1 MIIYRKTE
9 CIQSY
14 LRIWGRYDPIES
26 GPSDTKKWGLYRRSI
41 EKNRFLAKNGPR
53 RPLRDP
59 SCNGVNTKLL
69 SFWCPVITDDIEEHQ
84 PSFENITN
92 IDVDLIRQ
100 PEGPNWPTVGG
111 GIFLPPKILDP
122 LWPCLGPLGVVWD
135 LFGTLLDPFGIR
147 LRPY

>member
-1 MIIYRKTE
+1 MANNDPPSGQMIIYRKTE

-26 GPSDTKKWGLYRRSI
+26 GPSDTKKWGLYRRSV
-41 EKNRFLAKNGPR
+41 EKSRFLAKNGPR
-53 RPLRDP
+53 RPLRGP

-100 PEGPNWPTVGG
+100 PEDPNWPTVPR
-111 GIFLPPKILDP
+111 PPALLKMFQEQEE
-122 LWPCLGPLGVVWD
+122 GVK
-135 LFGTLLDPFGIR
+135 
-147 LRPY
+147 